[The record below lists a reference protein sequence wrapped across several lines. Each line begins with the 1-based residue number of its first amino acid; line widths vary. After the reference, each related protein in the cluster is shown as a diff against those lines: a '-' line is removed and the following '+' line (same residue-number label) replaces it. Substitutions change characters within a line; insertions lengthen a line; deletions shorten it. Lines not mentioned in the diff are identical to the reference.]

1 MNFERNLDKYAELSI
16 KVGMN
21 VQPGETLLVRSPID
35 CADFVRKAVKYA
47 YECGAKHVYVEW
59 SDDECSKLT
68 YNMAPDESF
77 NEYPQWQADK
87 YTQIAKEGGSFLT
100 VVAQD
105 PDLLKGVD
113 PQRIAN
119 FQKASGK
126 ALKEWRSYTL
136 TDRCKWSIVAC
147 PSVNWAKKVYPNCS
161 EEEAVE
167 KLWEGIFQCTR
178 ADLESPVDAWN
189 EHIANLKKRTD
200 FLNESD
206 FKTLKYSS
214 AKTNLSIDLPEGH
227 IWLSGDAKD
236 PNGVSFVPNI
246 PTEEIYGMPHKFGV
260 NGTVASTKPL
270 VFGGNVIDD
279 FTITFENGKIV
290 DFTAEKGYETLK
302 NLIETDEGS
311 HYIGEVALVPYDSPI
326 SNTNTVFYTTLFDEN
341 ASCHLA
347 IGSAYRSCIE
357 NGNDLKDEELDKVG
371 VNDSLTHVDFMVG
384 SADMDITGIT
394 KDGKEIAIF
403 KKGNWAF

>member
-1 MNFERNLDKYAELSI
+1 MCIR
-16 KVGMN
+16 
-21 VQPGETLLVRSPID
+21 
-35 CADFVRKAVKYA
+35 
-47 YECGAKHVYVEW
+47 
-59 SDDECSKLT
+59 
-68 YNMAPDESF
+68 
-77 NEYPQWQADK
+77 
-87 YTQIAKEGGSFLT
+87 
-100 VVAQD
+100 
-105 PDLLKGVD
+105 
-113 PQRIAN
+113 
-119 FQKASGK
+119 
-126 ALKEWRSYTL
+126 
-136 TDRCKWSIVAC
+136 DR
-147 PSVNWAKKVYPNCS
+147 
-161 EEEAVE
+161 
-167 KLWEGIFQCTR
+167 
-178 ADLESPVDAWN
+178 
-189 EHIANLKKRTD
+189 
-200 FLNESD
+200 
-206 FKTLKYSS
+206 KYSS

-311 HYIGEVALVPYDSPI
+311 HYIGEVALVPYNSPI

-357 NGNDLKDEELDKVG
+357 NGNDLKEEELDKLG

-394 KDGKEIAIF
+394 KNGEEVAIF

>member
-1 MNFERNLDKYAELSI
+1 
-16 KVGMN
+16 
-21 VQPGETLLVRSPID
+21 
-35 CADFVRKAVKYA
+35 
-47 YECGAKHVYVEW
+47 
-59 SDDECSKLT
+59 
-68 YNMAPDESF
+68 
-77 NEYPQWQADK
+77 
-87 YTQIAKEGGSFLT
+87 
-100 VVAQD
+100 
-105 PDLLKGVD
+105 
-113 PQRIAN
+113 
-119 FQKASGK
+119 
-126 ALKEWRSYTL
+126 
-136 TDRCKWSIVAC
+136 
-147 PSVNWAKKVYPNCS
+147 
-161 EEEAVE
+161 
-167 KLWEGIFQCTR
+167 
-178 ADLESPVDAWN
+178 
-189 EHIANLKKRTD
+189 
-200 FLNESD
+200 
-206 FKTLKYSS
+206 
-214 AKTNLSIDLPEGH
+214 
-227 IWLSGDAKD
+227 
-236 PNGVSFVPNI
+236 
-246 PTEEIYGMPHKFGV
+246 MPHKFGV

-357 NGNDLKDEELDKVG
+357 NGNDLKDEELDKIG

>member
-178 ADLESPVDAWN
+178 ADLDSPVDAWN
-189 EHIANLKKRTD
+189 EHIANLKR
-200 FLNESD
+200 
-206 FKTLKYSS
+206 
-214 AKTNLSIDLPEGH
+214 
-227 IWLSGDAKD
+227 
-236 PNGVSFVPNI
+236 
-246 PTEEIYGMPHKFGV
+246 
-260 NGTVASTKPL
+260 
-270 VFGGNVIDD
+270 
-279 FTITFENGKIV
+279 
-290 DFTAEKGYETLK
+290 
-302 NLIETDEGS
+302 
-311 HYIGEVALVPYDSPI
+311 
-326 SNTNTVFYTTLFDEN
+326 
-341 ASCHLA
+341 
-347 IGSAYRSCIE
+347 
-357 NGNDLKDEELDKVG
+357 ELT
-371 VNDSLTHVDFMVG
+371 S
-384 SADMDITGIT
+384 
-394 KDGKEIAIF
+394 
-403 KKGNWAF
+403 